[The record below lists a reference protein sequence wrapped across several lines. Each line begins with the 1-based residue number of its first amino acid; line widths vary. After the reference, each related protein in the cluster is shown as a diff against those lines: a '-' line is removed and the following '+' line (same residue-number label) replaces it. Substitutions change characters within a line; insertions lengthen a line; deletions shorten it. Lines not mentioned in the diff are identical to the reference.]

1 VTPARALQDWVL
13 PRLWQPA
20 QPEAYYLPFAK
31 AVKAALDIPVILV
44 GGVRSTG
51 RMTRILR
58 AGDADFLAA
67 ARPFIREPDFPQ
79 SLKAGRQGLLDCVF
93 VQHLPGARRNRCAQ
107 VLAKERKRSR
117 RACLP
122 PFSGKRDEVVNEDAE
137 GGGRGATEMHDSRRL
152 IVGISGASGIIY
164 GVRALQLLR
173 GLGITTHLVMSKSA
187 EVTLA

>member
-51 RMTRILR
+51 RMTRILC

-67 ARPFIREPDFPQ
+67 ARPFIREPDR
-79 SLKAGRQGLLDCVF
+79 GG
-93 VQHLPGARRNRCAQ
+93 
-107 VLAKERKRSR
+107 RSR
-117 RACLP
+117 GNRNA
-122 PFSGKRDEVVNEDAE
+122 
-137 GGGRGATEMHDSRRL
+137 
-152 IVGISGASGIIY
+152 
-164 GVRALQLLR
+164 
-173 GLGITTHLVMSKSA
+173 
-187 EVTLA
+187 